1 MENKNTINANKSNMI
16 NVNFYITAGDG
27 SQKLLFSKRLPFPVG
42 FTDHVLYQG
51 KDYITVMRR
60 YNADTNSYDIE
71 LI

>member
-1 MENKNTINANKSNMI
+1 MESKNIINVNKSNMI
-16 NVNFYITAGDG
+16 NVNFYITEDEG

-42 FTDHVLYQG
+42 FTDHVLYDG
-51 KDYITVMRR
+51 KDYVTVMRR